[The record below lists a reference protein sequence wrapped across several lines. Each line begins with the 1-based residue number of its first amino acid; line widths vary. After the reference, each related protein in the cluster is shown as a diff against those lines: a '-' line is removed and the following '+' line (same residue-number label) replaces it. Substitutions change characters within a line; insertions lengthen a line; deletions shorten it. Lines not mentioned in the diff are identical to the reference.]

1 MIHGVFVF
9 RDADASLQS
18 SLLSYFQTWRD
29 FTTAERSAKP
39 LGNALNLEA
48 SLTVLWPCGFRL
60 VVYASSMMNCAVCF
74 LAALSPLECM
84 PLRQDVMLRGSCL

>member
-1 MIHGVFVF
+1 MQTKRGLLIHGVFVF
-9 RDADASLQS
+9 RHADASLQS

-39 LGNALNLEA
+39 LDALNLEA

-60 VVYASSMMNCAVCF
+60 VVQFGGVC
-74 LAALSPLECM
+74 
-84 PLRQDVMLRGSCL
+84 